1 MVKFGRFLLLALML
15 TGVMTGAF
23 AEMTSED
30 ADKIARAIFY
40 GSLAIGA
47 GVAIGAAAGGGGAG
61 LGSAV
66 QGVIEGMARN
76 PNMGPRLLTTMFI
89 GMALIETFVL
99 YGFLI
104 AIIFLFTGI
113 FDNQVGFTRGG

>member
-1 MVKFGRFLLLALML
+1 MAKNLKVLLLLFLVA
-15 TGVMTGAF
+15 GAYTGAF
-23 AEMTSED
+23 AELSHED
-30 ADKIARAIFY
+30 ANNLSKAIFY
-40 GSLAIGA
+40 GGLAIGA

-76 PNMGPRLLTTMFI
+76 PNMGPKLLTTMFI

-104 AIIFLFTGI
+104 AIIFMFTGI
-113 FDNQVGFTRGG
+113 YDGRAGFHF

>member
-1 MVKFGRFLLLALML
+1 MRTFKVFMLLLLAA
-15 TGVMTGAF
+15 GAYTGAF
-23 AEMTSED
+23 AELSSGD
-30 ADKIARAIFY
+30 ADKIAKAIFY
-40 GSLAIGA
+40 GALAIGA

-61 LGSAV
+61 LGSAI

-76 PNMGPRLLTTMFI
+76 PNMGPKLLTTMFI

-113 FDNQVGFTRGG
+113 YDGSAGFSRG